1 MHALQNAEA
10 SERRKMIKILR
21 QKEKT
26 DADIDTLMNFV
37 RSHGG
42 IEHAQ
47 KTMAEYVEKAKSVLA
62 ETPDNEARQSLI
74 DLIDYTISRKK

>member
-1 MHALQNAEA
+1 
-10 SERRKMIKILR
+10 MIKILR
-21 QKEKT
+21 QKVKT

-37 RSHGG
+37 RGHGG

-47 KTMAEYVEKAKSVLA
+47 TVMAEYVEKAKAVLA
-62 ETPDNEARQSLI
+62 ETPDNAARQSLI